1 MRRTVVACLA
11 VAALVVP
18 TVALASTYTAGSA
31 VQANLAVSPLTGT
44 ACAPVGPG
52 TNYPNTEVEP
62 WLAVNPTDPLNVV
75 GTWQQDRYSG
85 GAAKGSSVGVSTDG
99 GHTFTQI
106 AVPGLTKCTGGTVF
120 ERSSD
125 PWLSFSPDGTLF
137 AMSLVETKLA
147 SGVNNPNGMA
157 VSRSEDKGSTW
168 SPPTFVIY
176 DTDPTKFND
185 KNSLTADPT
194 NSAYAYAIWDRL
206 DAPIGTGSLSS
217 GENASGYRGPTWFAR
232 TVDGGI
238 TWEPARQIFA
248 PGNNDQTIGNQI
260 VVLPNGTLLD
270 VFTLI
275 HNDNKMKVKGL
286 SVAVISS
293 TDHGATWSKTPTII
307 STVNDVPIVD
317 PDTGAAVRS
326 GDDLAEVA
334 VDRSSGN
341 VSVVWQDGRFS
352 GKGEVTF
359 SQSTNGG
366 TSWSAPVRIGAVP
379 GVQSFTPGVAV
390 ASDGTVGVSYY
401 DFRNNVL
408 GGGATTDL
416 WLAHCHSSCTS
427 GASWT
432 STHAYGPF
440 NLENA
445 PVARGYFL
453 GDYQG
458 IVATGQSFMLLDAVA
473 GGSPNTSDVVS
484 VKVSP

>member
-1 MRRTVVACLA
+1 MRRNLVAIFA
-11 VAALVVP
+11 VAVLALP
-18 TVALASTYTAGSA
+18 TVALASTYTAGTA
-31 VQANLAVSPLTGT
+31 VQANLATSPLTGFL
-44 ACAPVGPG
+44 CAPVGPG
-52 TNYPNTEVEP
+52 TSYPNTELEP

-85 GAAKGSSVGVSTDG
+85 GASKGSSVGVSLNG
-99 GHTFTQI
+99 GKTFTQI
-106 AVPGLTKCTGGTVF
+106 SVPGLTKCTGGTVF
-120 ERSSD
+120 ERASD
-125 PWLSFSPDGTLF
+125 PWLSFSPNGTLF

-147 SGVNNPNGMA
+147 TGVNNPSGMA
-157 VSRSEDKGSTW
+157 VSRSVDKGFTW
-168 SPPTFVIY
+168 SAPTFVIL

-194 NSAYAYAIWDRL
+194 NSNFAYAIWDRL
-206 DAPIGTGSLSS
+206 DAPIGNGSLSS
-217 GENASGYRGPTWFAR
+217 GENAAGYRGPTWFAR
-232 TVDGGI
+232 TIDGGL

-286 SVAVISS
+286 SLAVITS
-293 TDHGATWSKTPTII
+293 TDHGATWSSRPTII
-307 STVNDVPIVD
+307 STISDVAIAD

-334 VDRSSGN
+334 VDRASGK
-341 VSVVWQDGRFS
+341 VYVVWQDGRFS
-352 GKGEVTF
+352 GMGEVAF
-359 SQSTNGG
+359 SQSADGG
-366 TSWSAPVRIGAVP
+366 TSWSSPIRIAGSP

-390 ASDGTVGVSYY
+390 ASNGTVGVSYF
-401 DFRNNVL
+401 DFRNNVA

-427 GASWT
+427 AAAWT
-432 STHAYGPF
+432 SSHAYGPF

-458 IVATGQSFMLLDAVA
+458 IAAVGQSFLLMDAVA
-473 GGSPNTSDVVS
+473 GSSANSSDIVF